1 MVYLNHCK
9 EFLLI
14 WLFSYFV
21 INIAINEILPFVTIT
36 HVCLNLTFQF
46 RTAGWG
52 ISYQLLP
59 MGLGKWWREV
69 LGRPAICQSFFDYM
83 HFLQDICCHPP
94 TPELRRGGSRIPRRR
109 GRQPSGGAPTFDF
122 AKFCE
127 KLHEIEKNL
136 GRRGGAP

>member
-46 RTAGWG
+46 
-52 ISYQLLP
+52 
-59 MGLGKWWREV
+59 
-69 LGRPAICQSFFDYM
+69 
-83 HFLQDICCHPP
+83 
-94 TPELRRGGSRIPRRR
+94 
-109 GRQPSGGAPTFDF
+109 
-122 AKFCE
+122 
-127 KLHEIEKNL
+127 
-136 GRRGGAP
+136 